1 MDLSFNLV
9 SRCPGVLAI
18 VHRHAFPF
26 VFTWSYQAMLALG
39 AGVLIL
45 IRPKL
50 AEFHHRPLPDCDR
63 DYRAGAFP
71 LVNGP
76 AHKKTRF
83 ARGETG
89 FLGGGGE
96 MCVSDG

>member
-1 MDLSFNLV
+1 MDLSFDLV

-45 IRPKL
+45 IRPKWL
-50 AEFHHRPLPDCDR
+50 NFIVALYLIVIGIVGLVHFHW
-63 DYRAGAFP
+63 
-71 LVNGP
+71 
-76 AHKKTRF
+76 
-83 ARGETG
+83 
-89 FLGGGGE
+89 
-96 MCVSDG
+96 